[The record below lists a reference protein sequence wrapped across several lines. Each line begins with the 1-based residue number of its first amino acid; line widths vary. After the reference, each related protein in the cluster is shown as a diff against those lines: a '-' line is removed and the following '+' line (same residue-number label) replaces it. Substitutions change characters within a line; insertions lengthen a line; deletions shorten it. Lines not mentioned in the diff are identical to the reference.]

1 MLNLTQKSLSFQT
14 PYIFRQSENRD
25 RNFVVHS
32 PTIYDKTQ
40 YEQDIKEFGLEETWH
55 KVCDMVYKSQQI
67 DFIDNLS
74 DMYELGLSIIDK
86 NEKKNNGQYF
96 TPPDIA
102 KIMSK
107 WLIPLHGEK
116 VADIAC
122 GTGNLILSYLDEIG
136 KDNAISL
143 LQSGNLYLYDID
155 KIALQICIASI
166 AMKYGKENI
175 QNIHT
180 VCDDFLNKNVGL
192 PENCKVI
199 CNPPYAKLNMASSYQ
214 PTKVL
219 LETKEYFSAF
229 MEKIIT
235 QSVSSVIITPY
246 SFIGGNKFYPLRL
259 LLNKYNGFIVSFD
272 NVPGNIFAGTKY
284 GIFNSNTSNSVRA
297 AITVVE
303 NKPNING
310 FRLSHLIR
318 FKTQERI
325 QLLNNQVLE
334 QFVSEKYQTVS
345 SVQPSYYKCEKTLE
359 KILDAWQIKST
370 QILLDLIVD
379 NGKYK
384 MYIPNTCRYFTT
396 ATQYNLQR
404 SGKIELSFSD
414 EFVFSFVYCLI
425 NSSFAYWHW
434 RLYDGGITYQK
445 NLLLKLP
452 IFYEILS
459 ENDKL
464 FFCGL
469 AQEMISLEKEFIVT
483 KSNVGVQEN
492 VKFPVT
498 FRQKINQRILAILNI
513 NENDEILE
521 KVHANSLFE
530 KD

>member
-1 MLNLTQKSLSFQT
+1 MFNLTQKSLSFQT
-14 PYIFRQSENRD
+14 PYIFRQPENRD
-25 RNFVVHS
+25 RDFIAHS
-32 PTIYDKTQ
+32 QTIYDKTQ
-40 YEQDIKEFGLEETWH
+40 YEQDIKELGLEKTWH
-55 KVCDMVYKSQQI
+55 KVCDMIYQSQQI
-67 DFIDNLS
+67 DFIDNLGE
-74 DMYELGLSIIDK
+74 MYELGLSIIDK

-102 KIMSK
+102 KIMSQ

-166 AMKYGKENI
+166 AIKYGKENI

-180 VCDDFLNKNVGL
+180 VCDDFLNKNIRL

-199 CNPPYAKLNMASSYQ
+199 CNPPYAKLNMASCYQ

-219 LETKEYFSAF
+219 LETKEYFSVF
-229 MEKIIT
+229 MEKIIQ
-235 QSVSSVIITPY
+235 QSTASVIITPY

-259 LLNKYNGFIVSFD
+259 LFNQYNGFIVSFD
-272 NVPGNIFAGTKY
+272 NVPGNIFAGKKY

-303 NKPNING
+303 NKENIKG

-318 FKTQERI
+318 FKTQERER
-325 QLLNNQVLE
+325 LLNNQTLE
-334 QFVSEKYQTVS
+334 QFVSAKYQTVS
-345 SVQPSYYKCEKTLE
+345 SVQPSYYKCEKSLE
-359 KILDAWQIKST
+359 KILQAWQEKSSH
-370 QILLDLIVD
+370 ILLDFVAK
-379 NGKYK
+379 NGQYK
-384 MYIPNTCRYFTT
+384 INMPNTCRYFTT

-404 SGKIELSFSD
+404 SGKIELNFSD
-414 EFVFSFVYCLI
+414 EFVFCFVYCFI

-464 FFCGL
+464 FFQQL
-469 AQEMISLEKEFIVT
+469 AQEMINLEKEFIVT
-483 KSNVGVQEN
+483 KSNVGIQEN
-492 VKFPVT
+492 VKFPVY
-498 FRQKINQRILAILNI
+498 FRQKINQRILDILNI
-513 NENDEILE
+513 NENAEILE